1 MLASFRT
8 PNIRERNVGLLKQYA
23 EGCYKLIHLESVRIA
38 GYEEI
43 APAEQDGEK
52 ERRGTV
58 NPSKLHNSLSRSRG
72 RVFELALCNPWEY
85 FCTFTIDASKH
96 DRYDLDATY
105 KQFAKW
111 LNNYNSRRHTA
122 IRYLLVP
129 EPHQD
134 GAWHFHGLLLG
145 LPDSHLT
152 PFTLGDKLPL
162 RIKQMLAAG
171 RQLYNWTPYAEAFGF
186 VTLDAI
192 RDKDACAAYMTKYIT
207 KELAQSSIDL
217 NHHVFYASHGL
228 KRAEVIYRG
237 EMKREIVNPDFE
249 NDYVHIKQFQTLS
262 EALTYFCD
270 EEDNDGTDSFDG

>member
-1 MLASFRT
+1 MRPSFVT
-8 PNIRERNVGLLKQYA
+8 QHIRQRNVGILKQYT
-23 EGCYKLIHLESVRIA
+23 EDCFKLIHLESVRIA
-38 GYEEI
+38 GYEEV
-43 APAEQDGEK
+43 APKESHYEV

-58 NPSKLHNSLSRSRG
+58 NSSKLLNSLSRSRG

-111 LNNYNSRRHTA
+111 LNNYNVRKQTA

-145 LPDSHLT
+145 LPLSHLT
-152 PFTLGDKLPL
+152 PFTLHEKLPL
-162 RIKQMLAAG
+162 RIKRMLTDG
-171 RQLYNWTPYAEAFGF
+171 RRLYNWKPYSEAFGF

-228 KRAEVIYRG
+228 NRAAVLYRG
-237 EMKREIVNPDFE
+237 EMKRAIVNPDFE
-249 NDYVHIKQFQTLS
+249 NDYVHIKQFHS
-262 EALTYFCD
+262 AAEALPYFCD
-270 EEDNDGTDSFDG
+270 KEDDYGTDSIDG

>member
-1 MLASFRT
+1 MITSFRT
-8 PNIRERNVGLLKQYA
+8 PNIRERNVGLLKQYT
-23 EGCYKLIHLESVRIA
+23 EDCYKLIHLESVRIA
-38 GYEEI
+38 GYEEVT
-43 APAEQDGEK
+43 PKEQGEEK

-58 NPSKLHNSLSRSRG
+58 NPAKLHNSLSRSRG
-72 RVFELALCNPWEY
+72 RVFELALCNPWDY
-85 FCTFTIDASKH
+85 FCTFTIDANKH

-111 LNNYNSRRHTA
+111 LNNYNSRKQTA

-145 LPDSHLT
+145 LPISHLT

-162 RIKQMLAAG
+162 RIKKMLADG
-171 RQLYNWTPYAEAFGF
+171 RQIYNWTAYAEAFGF
-186 VTLDAI
+186 VTLDVI

-228 KRAEVIYRG
+228 NRATLLYRG

-249 NDYVHIKQFQTLS
+249 NDYVHIKQFRSAS

-270 EEDNDGTDSFDG
+270 KEDEDGTDSFDG